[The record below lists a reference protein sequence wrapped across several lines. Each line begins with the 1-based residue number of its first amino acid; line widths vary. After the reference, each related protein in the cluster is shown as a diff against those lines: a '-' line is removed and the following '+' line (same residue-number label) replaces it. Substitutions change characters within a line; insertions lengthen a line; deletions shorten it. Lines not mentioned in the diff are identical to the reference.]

1 MKKTPGA
8 GSSTD
13 TSSLTHAGTYLPG
26 RLREEAAKRKRLVP
40 ESIDVLITRA
50 LDIEA
55 NDAKESGALGFM
67 ARCMT
72 MASLPHSR
80 IAGNEFERRNG
91 KFSLSIIA
99 PARIGI
105 PYGTV
110 PRLLLA
116 WLTTEAVRT
125 KNRDLVLGDNLSDF
139 MRQLD
144 MIPTGGRWGS
154 IGRLKD
160 QTQRLFT
167 ASITAI
173 YEDAD
178 RTAMLGYRIAD
189 KALLWWNAKDPAQG
203 SLWESTVTLTPQF
216 FDEVTTRPV
225 PIDMRALRGLKKSPL
240 ALDMYCWLTFRMS
253 YLEKPTEISWA
264 ALQGQFGAGYPRTAQ
279 GMRDFRKHF
288 LPALQKVLMVYPEA
302 KAAPTLAGIRLAPGR
317 PHVPRLAAR

>member
-1 MKKTPGA
+1 MA
-8 GSSTD
+8 
-13 TSSLTHAGTYLPG
+13 L
-26 RLREEAAKRKRLVP
+26 KRLVP
-40 ESIDVLITRA
+40 ESIDALITRA

-55 NDAKESGALGFM
+55 NDAREAGTLGFM

-80 IAGNEFERRNG
+80 IEGSEYERRNG
-91 KFSLSIIA
+91 KFTLSITA
-99 PARIGI
+99 PSRIGI

-125 KNRDLVLGDNLSDF
+125 KTRELVLGDNLSNF

-144 MIPTGGRWGS
+144 MVPTGGRWGS

-160 QTQRLFT
+160 QTQRLFS

-173 YEDAD
+173 YQDAD
-178 RTAMLGYRIAD
+178 KTAMLGYRVAD
-189 KALLWWNAKDPAQG
+189 KALLWWNAKDPMQG
-203 SLWESTVTLTPQF
+203 SLWESTVSLTAQF
-216 FDEVTTRPV
+216 FEEVTTRPV
-225 PIDMRALRGLKKSPL
+225 AIDMRALRGLKKSPL
-240 ALDMYCWLTFRMS
+240 ALDVYCWLTFRMS

-279 GMRDFRKHF
+279 GMRHFRAHF
-288 LPALQKVLMVYPEA
+288 LPALEKVLLVYPGA
-302 KAAPTLAGIRLAPGR
+302 TAAPTLAGIRLSPGR
-317 PHVPRLAAR
+317 PHVPKLADR